1 MRVGSNENEGRWGSG
16 TTRCRLGGA
25 QADEGGTASRERQ
38 IGRVTHRSLDM
49 TLPIR
54 QPFVGVRDEY
64 VHRALDNDGRPSP
77 SQIVP
82 MP

>member
-1 MRVGSNENEGRWGSG
+1 MQGMIY
-16 TTRCRLGGA
+16 
-25 QADEGGTASRERQ
+25 Q